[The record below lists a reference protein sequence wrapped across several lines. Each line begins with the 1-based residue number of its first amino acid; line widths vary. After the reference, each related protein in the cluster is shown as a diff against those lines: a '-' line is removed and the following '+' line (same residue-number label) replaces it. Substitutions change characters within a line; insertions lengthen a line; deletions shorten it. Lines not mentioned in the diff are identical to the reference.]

1 MRALG
6 LLVAAALLAG
16 GCDVQVGEKGFS
28 LDFVQGKA
36 ADEWRRTYTLP
47 AGGTLDIVNINGE
60 IEASL
65 AQGRGSRSAG
75 PPRGEKSL
83 RERSP

>member
-1 MRALG
+1 MRVLG
-6 LLVAAALLAG
+6 LLAVAAVLAC

-28 LDFVQGKA
+28 LDFVHGKA

-47 AGGTLDIVNINGE
+47 AGGTLDIVNINGA

-65 AQGRGSRSAG
+65 APGRDVEVRGR
-75 PPRGEKSL
+75 PRDEKSL
-83 RERSP
+83 QERGP